1 MKIVKIGKR
10 KKHTVKCTKCGNV
23 SNLKQIAEYHL
34 DTAGLPNVW
43 LLNIDGYECEHCH
56 NHSIILPNY
65 GMLMLLIVE
74 ILIFKNDG
82 YSNQELRFMLKFFGI
97 RGKELANKLG
107 TSQKTVSFWLNG
119 KSKISPAY
127 GIKLRKYLSSYF
139 SDYLSERTDKYKK
152 LSKQMDGVINKLNE
166 KEEENY
172 RAYLKH
178 QAMLAVKR
186 KLAEFELVNNVEVPT
201 CKIPYSNARVQLR
214 YS

>member
-1 MKIVKIGKR
+1 MKIKR
-10 KKHTVKCTKCGNV
+10 VGNAKKNTAKCSKCGTAV
-23 SNLKQIAEYHL
+23 KMKQIAEYHL

-43 LLNIDGYECEHCH
+43 LLNIDGYECDNCH
-56 NHSIILPNY
+56 NRSVILPNY

-74 ILIFKNDG
+74 ILIFKNES
-82 YSNQELRFMLKFFGI
+82 YSNQELRFILKFFGI
-97 RGKELANKLG
+97 KGKELAGKLG

-119 KSKISPAY
+119 KNKISPAY

-139 SDYLSERTDKYKK
+139 SDYLSERADKYEK
-152 LSKQMDGVINKLNE
+152 LSKQIDDIVKKLNE

-172 RAYLKH
+172 KAYLKH
-178 QAMLAVKR
+178 QAKLAVQR

-214 YS
+214 YL